1 MAGPY
6 GRVGPVHLDA
16 KALMAFLVIASQT
29 IPVEVGGPVGPRVE
43 IGQRGRAFDGSAR
56 SSVRARKGEW
66 SIVTVFMTT
75 AAANTVVTALEGTP
89 PLAASGDLTGSIDVL
104 VGDIQREHRGVGKVR
119 LSFLVHEA

>member
-1 MAGPY
+1 
-6 GRVGPVHLDA
+6 
-16 KALMAFLVIASQT
+16 MAFLVIASQT

-66 SIVTVFMTT
+66 PIVTAYMTSASADT
-75 AAANTVVTALEGTP
+75 IVTALEGTP

-104 VGDIQREHRGVGKVR
+104 VGNIQREHRGVAKVR